1 MKTKLTVKLISVLV
15 ALSMVICCMS
25 FAFVDVSAV
34 TVNDKAT
41 GSAIAGSVVE
51 NDGFTWD
58 NATVYFM
65 LTDRFKN
72 GNTSNDH
79 SYGRTLDKDGKPISG
94 WDTAPGT
101 FHGGDFAGITQAIEE
116 GYFNDLGVNA
126 LWISA
131 PYEQTHGYCD
141 SGNGHFAHYSYHGYY
156 VLDYTE
162 TDANFGTPEEFETL
176 VDTAHEHGL
185 RVIMDIV
192 MNHCGYNTVADME
205 EYGFGTLL
213 EGATDYKY
221 VIENVSDFNDHIDY
235 KTSSED
241 WGKWWGPDWVR
252 SGLPGYT
259 EGGGGN
265 LLMSLAGLPDFK
277 TEQTTPVSIPEI
289 LKTKWTKEG
298 TYNEKIEK
306 YGSSNTVTG
315 YITSWLAEWVRKY
328 GVDGF
333 RCDTAK
339 HVEQS
344 SWKQLKTACVDAL
357 AEWRQNNPDKP
368 GADWQQDFWMTGEAW
383 DKGVG
388 YDDYYTQGGFDS
400 MINFETWGAGV
411 FASSRVGGLYQR
423 YADEINTKE
432 GFNALSFISSHDA
445 LLTRGDTSAMIYNG
459 SAFLLA
465 PGGVQIYYGD
475 ESNRPMFDGL
485 SFDGAGGSGHSLRSD
500 MNWDSLDQTVL
511 AHWQKVGQFRNDHVA
526 VGGGSNTMLSA
537 TNGVAFARTYD
548 KNGVSDKVAAVIGA
562 SSNADITLDVS
573 SIWSD
578 GQQLMNT
585 YDQSSAIVTDG
596 KVTFNSGE
604 NGTILIQMP
613 DGKPLMSVKGAAKF
627 KGTQTVTVSLEECD
641 STTCSIDGGNKFV
654 VTNGTTFE
662 IGKTAYEGDTIKITL
677 EATNEKGSSRAV
689 ASFYKMFESEQEPT
703 PSDPDSTVPPQ
714 QGKIYVK
721 SDSAPYIY
729 VWTGDSTALCGSWP
743 GTKMTEKNSDGYYVM
758 ELNTTDTYN
767 VVLNNGSDAQKS
779 RDFKN
784 LNGDTYLEIPS
795 GNYSA
800 AKVMGGSGDDPSEK
814 SVTFTIKPYSPS
826 ASYHLYVW
834 THDDSLPAG
843 GWPGMKLTEKDADG
857 NYIFTVNGYDKVSAI
872 VGLGS
877 DSKRTQDITGII
889 DGSCIEITNEDCT
902 TFKLTKP
909 EIVLSKFQT
918 LKKGAREVLAM
929 TSSDYT
935 ASSWNNVSAVMT
947 TANELI
953 AQGEGVADEALVES
967 TLESLINAKSA
978 LVLANAGL
986 SYAVKGKTTIA
997 GVAVQD
1003 ADITVTVNGKSYTT
1017 HSDEITG
1024 EFTVEAT
1031 ALTASSVINVD
1042 VERKGLAS
1050 ETYSYNMSNGD
1061 ITSYI
1066 PPTTTQT
1073 QPTTTSTTEPT
1084 TTSTQPTSSQP
1095 TYQMGD
1101 VNGDGGIDVA
1111 DATILQKFINFRP
1124 VTIHEEVADVNGDGR
1139 IDVRDST
1146 AIQKKV
1152 ADLSSA
1158 LG

>member
-1 MKTKLTVKLISVLV
+1 
-15 ALSMVICCMS
+15 
-25 FAFVDVSAV
+25 
-34 TVNDKAT
+34 
-41 GSAIAGSVVE
+41 
-51 NDGFTWD
+51 
-58 NATVYFM
+58 
-65 LTDRFKN
+65 
-72 GNTSNDH
+72 
-79 SYGRTLDKDGKPISG
+79 
-94 WDTAPGT
+94 
-101 FHGGDFAGITQAIEE
+101 
-116 GYFNDLGVNA
+116 
-126 LWISA
+126 
-131 PYEQTHGYCD
+131 
-141 SGNGHFAHYSYHGYY
+141 
-156 VLDYTE
+156 
-162 TDANFGTPEEFETL
+162 
-176 VDTAHEHGL
+176 
-185 RVIMDIV
+185 
-192 MNHCGYNTVADME
+192 
-205 EYGFGTLL
+205 
-213 EGATDYKY
+213 
-221 VIENVSDFNDHIDY
+221 
-235 KTSSED
+235 
-241 WGKWWGPDWVR
+241 
-252 SGLPGYT
+252 
-259 EGGGGN
+259 
-265 LLMSLAGLPDFK
+265 
-277 TEQTTPVSIPEI
+277 
-289 LKTKWTKEG
+289 
-298 TYNEKIEK
+298 
-306 YGSSNTVTG
+306 
-315 YITSWLAEWVRKY
+315 
-328 GVDGF
+328 
-333 RCDTAK
+333 
-339 HVEQS
+339 
-344 SWKQLKTACVDAL
+344 
-357 AEWRQNNPDKP
+357 
-368 GADWQQDFWMTGEAW
+368 
-383 DKGVG
+383 
-388 YDDYYTQGGFDS
+388 
-400 MINFETWGAGV
+400 
-411 FASSRVGGLYQR
+411 
-423 YADEINTKE
+423 
-432 GFNALSFISSHDA
+432 
-445 LLTRGDTSAMIYNG
+445 
-459 SAFLLA
+459 
-465 PGGVQIYYGD
+465 
-475 ESNRPMFDGL
+475 
-485 SFDGAGGSGHSLRSD
+485 

-511 AHWQKVGQFRNDHVA
+511 AHWQKVGQFRHDHVA

-548 KNGVSDKVAAVIGA
+548 KNGISDKVAAVIGA
-562 SSNADITLDVS
+562 SSNTDITLDVS

-641 STTCSIDGGNKFV
+641 SATCSIDGGNKFV
-654 VTNGTTFE
+654 VKNGTTFE

-689 ASFYKMFESEQEPT
+689 ASFYKMFESEQVPPT
-703 PSDPDSTVPPQ
+703 VDPDSTVPPQ

-743 GTKMTEKNSDGYYVM
+743 GTQMTEKNSDGYYVM

-800 AKVMGGSGDDPSEK
+800 AKVMGGSGDDSSEK

-857 NYIFTVNGYDKVSAI
+857 NYIFTVNGYDKVSAV

-986 SYAVKGKTTIA
+986 SYAVKGKTTIV

-1024 EFTVEAT
+1024 KFTVEAT

-1073 QPTTTSTTEPT
+1073 QPTTTSTTKPTTVTTTTKPTTVTTTTKPTTATTVTEPT
-1084 TTSTQPTSSQP
+1084 GIL
-1095 TYQMGD
+1095 GD
-1101 VNGDGGIDVA
+1101 VNGDGVVNVK
-1111 DATILQKFINFRP
+1111 DAS
-1124 VTIHEEVADVNGDGR
+1124 E
-1139 IDVRDST
+1139 
-1146 AIQKKV
+1146 IQKTT
-1152 ADLSSA
+1152 AFLN
-1158 LG
+1158 